1 MKYSTRTLLLSAF
14 LFPGAG
20 HLYVKKYLTGSIL
33 ISVTLWAIYYLLASS
48 LAIALRV
55 SDMIQR
61 GEVGADLASISLA
74 LSQQAS
80 TANSRLVDIATIAL
94 AGCYLIGVI
103 DGYRVGRAR
112 DNRSDQNASA
122 E

>member
-1 MKYSTRTLLLSAF
+1 VKYSTRTLLLSAF

-48 LAIALRV
+48 LEIALRV

-80 TANSRLVDIATIAL
+80 TANSRLMDVATIAL
-94 AGCYLIGVI
+94 ACCYLIGAI
-103 DGYRVGRAR
+103 DGYRAGRAC
-112 DNRSDQNASA
+112 DKCSNQDAGV